1 MFKIL
6 QREQLTENIVL
17 LKVKAPNVAKK
28 CQPGQFVI
36 VVEDEKD
43 ERLPFT
49 ICDFDR
55 EEETITLVIQIVGD
69 GSKKL
74 CQKQVGEYLRD
85 IAGPLG
91 NASEMLE
98 HVEEL
103 KDKNVVFVAGGL
115 GTAPVYPQAKWAK
128 QNGIKH
134 DVIIGTKSHST
145 LIYEKEMQEVSDNLY
160 VCTDDGSYGF
170 HGMVTNCL
178 EDLVTNK
185 EKHYDLCIAIGPM
198 IMMKFVCLMTQK
210 LGIKTIVSLNSLMVD
225 GTGMCGACRVSV
237 GGEMKFAC
245 IDGPEFDGH
254 KVDFDEAMKRQRMFP
269 PHKIAFNTEDHKC
282 NLTAAVEQSLA
293 DFDKKKRVPVREQE
307 PDVRNKN
314 FEEVCFGYND
324 QEAKLEASRCLNC
337 KVPQCV
343 KACPVNIN
351 IPAFIQKIKEGDNK
365 ESIRIIH
372 ESSTLPAI
380 CGRVCPQESQCEGSC
395 IMGKKNDPVAI
406 GKLER
411 YVADWAR
418 ENNVTEEV
426 NIKKNGVKIAV
437 VGSGPSSLACS
448 SDLAKMGYEVTIF
461 EALHRSGGVLSYGIP
476 EFRLPKSKVV
486 EKEIEEV
493 TKLGVEIK
501 CDVLIGKSVTIDD
514 LFDMGYKAVYIASG
528 AGTPKF
534 MNIGGINLNGVV
546 SANEFL
552 TRVNL
557 MKAYRSDYE
566 TPVFV
571 GKKTVV
577 VGGGNVAMDGARSAK
592 RLGSDVTIV
601 YRRTM
606 DEMPAR
612 KEEVHHAVEEGIHFK
627 TLTNPVEILADE
639 NGWVK
644 GIRCIEM
651 ELGEPDESGRRRP
664 IEKKGSEFEIECDCV
679 IMALGTDANKLI
691 TSTTDN
697 LETNKRGN
705 IVADDKQATSRKGV
719 FAGGDIV
726 SGAATVILAM
736 GAGKVAAK
744 SIDEYI
750 KSL

>member
-1 MFKIL
+1 
-6 QREQLTENIVL
+6 
-17 LKVKAPNVAKK
+17 
-28 CQPGQFVI
+28 
-36 VVEDEKD
+36 
-43 ERLPFT
+43 
-49 ICDFDR
+49 
-55 EEETITLVIQIVGD
+55 
-69 GSKKL
+69 
-74 CQKQVGEYLRD
+74 
-85 IAGPLG
+85 
-91 NASEMLE
+91 
-98 HVEEL
+98 
-103 KDKNVVFVAGGL
+103 
-115 GTAPVYPQAKWAK
+115 
-128 QNGIKH
+128 
-134 DVIIGTKSHST
+134 
-145 LIYEKEMQEVSDNLY
+145 
-160 VCTDDGSYGF
+160 
-170 HGMVTNCL
+170 
-178 EDLVTNK
+178 
-185 EKHYDLCIAIGPM
+185 
-198 IMMKFVCLMTQK
+198 
-210 LGIKTIVSLNSLMVD
+210 
-225 GTGMCGACRVSV
+225 
-237 GGEMKFAC
+237 
-245 IDGPEFDGH
+245 
-254 KVDFDEAMKRQRMFP
+254 
-269 PHKIAFNTEDHKC
+269 
-282 NLTAAVEQSLA
+282 
-293 DFDKKKRVPVREQE
+293 
-307 PDVRNKN
+307 
-314 FEEVCFGYND
+314 
-324 QEAKLEASRCLNC
+324 
-337 KVPQCV
+337 
-343 KACPVNIN
+343 
-351 IPAFIQKIKEGDNK
+351 
-365 ESIRIIH
+365 
-372 ESSTLPAI
+372 
-380 CGRVCPQESQCEGSC
+380 
-395 IMGKKNDPVAI
+395 
-406 GKLER
+406 
-411 YVADWAR
+411 
-418 ENNVTEEV
+418 
-426 NIKKNGVKIAV
+426 
-437 VGSGPSSLACS
+437 
-448 SDLAKMGYEVTIF
+448 MGYEVTIF